1 MSQRSAQLSKGPDV
15 EKHTKND
22 PLEHGRGTGVK
33 VLPTH
38 FYPLSEE
45 QENRFR
51 DIYNKLDLDRDG
63 KVNIKDLIYAL
74 NQRMPTV
81 QHRHSY
87 AMNLMEEANKKHGES
102 LSFADFVHYMLE
114 HEQRLTLV
122 FNDCDRNQDGIL
134 DSVEIKNYFVELGMP
149 ISDTQAQKIVKK
161 MDTVN
166 KEGIGLDEFLDYFM
180 FYPCSYPSDIVNHW
194 RHNLRFDIG
203 EDSLIPEDFSEYEF
217 RLGAWWQHLVAG
229 ATAGTV
235 SRSCTA
241 PLDRLKVFL
250 QVHAT
255 AENNVRFTTGFKMLL
270 KEGGLKGMW
279 RGNGV
284 NVKSFLK
291 FNSESS
297 HELSLL
303 ERFLAGSLA
312 GSAAQTLIYPL
323 EVLKTR
329 LALRKTGQMNQGI
342 LHAFQQ
348 IYRKEGIYA
357 FYRGYVPNLIGI
369 IPYAG
374 IDLAVYE
381 TLKAWYMRKHPECD
395 DPSPLV
401 LMACGTLSSICGQ
414 LTSYPLALVRTRLQ
428 AHAKSPTCQPETMS
442 EHFRYI
448 LQTEGFFG
456 LYRGLTPNF
465 LKVLPS
471 VCISYVVYETVRK
484 RLGATMTISY
494 LCDVCL
500 KMNSYHLK
508 LPYSRAIKHVYLKI
522 FSCLLFF
529 HESFMFQAAGQILKT
544 MAYYDGRGYGDDHD
558 YRYADEYDDEEESEE
573 CQQVIVSPDEFG
585 GLIGNIA
592 SNIMKGGDAG
602 GVLGGLT
609 GQLIGGKGRSHGG
622 GYSGGDSYD
631 RSGGDGGGGHGSGF
645 DHVISGLKKKDIGN
659 AIGGLFSGGKGKDIG
674 NILGGLLGRKKD
686 KHGSG
691 SSGGGGSSYDGGSGD
706 YHGGDGGHGGGYS
719 GGGGD
724 QISGLIGSLIRGKKG
739 KAISGVIGSILGGH
753 GGPGHRGEGAN
764 IPADQLKGGLIE
776 TVSHFIGL
784 GAHRFFG
791 IDPETGRILGAI
803 AGNLIFGLGGKDN
816 VLGQIG
822 KIILDNIISG
832 KFKRKVEP
840 FIPRDPTPVPRPV
853 VPGPG
858 PPPGLA
864 QDFYAL
870 RDECLQNKTLFEDS
884 QFPASMSSLFFSRR
898 SFENVEWMRPG
909 EFCQEP
915 QLFVEGHS
923 RFDVIQGELGDCWL
937 LAAAAAL
944 TMRDELFYR
953 VVPPDQSFTENYAG
967 IFHFQF
973 WRYDKWIDVVI
984 DDRLP
989 VRNGKLLYM
998 HSQSNQEFWSPLLEK
1013 AYAKLHG
1020 CYEALKGGTTSEALE
1035 DFTGGL
1041 TELIDLHDPP
1051 RNIMAMVFKAFELGS
1066 LMGCS
1071 IDADPNIWEA
1081 RLPNGLVKGHAY
1093 SITGVK
1099 MLDTNYGEKVALI
1112 RMRNP
1117 WGSAQEWNGAWSDQ
1131 SSEWRS
1137 VPDSVKQEIELRV
1150 AHDGEFWFVF
1160 LFLTE
1165 FISFAMTLF
1174 LGFNL
1179 PLCRMCFDDF
1189 LRNFEKLEIC
1199 NLGPEVM
1206 AEIAE
1211 MTGHVSHGEK
1221 WNTSVHHGAWL
1232 QGQSAG
1238 GCKNFPRTFAMNPQ
1252 YGICLTDADPNDQDD
1267 LCTCVFGVLQKYRRE
1282 LRCKGVDVLPI
1293 GFAVFEADSN
1303 DSPLNWSQLANMKS
1317 CARSPVFINVREVC
1331 GRFRLPPGNYVLI
1344 PSTYQPNEEGEFMVR
1359 IFTTGLL
1366 ESQPLQG

>member
-22 PLEHGRGTGVK
+22 PLEHGRGEGVK
-33 VLPTH
+33 ILPTH

-63 KVNIKDLIYAL
+63 KVNIRDLIYVL

-87 AMNLMEEANKKHGES
+87 AMNIMEEANKKHGES

-149 ISDTQAQKIVKK
+149 ISDTQAQKIVQK
-161 MDTVN
+161 MATVN
-166 KEGIGLDEFLDYFM
+166 KEGIGLDEFLNYFM
-180 FYPCSYPSDIVNHW
+180 FYPCSYPSDIANHW

-297 HELSLL
+297 HELSLF

-348 IYRKEGIYA
+348 IYRKEGIHA

-381 TLKAWYMRKHPECD
+381 VSGFACFIATFMLSCIKHPECD

-484 RLGATMTISY
+484 RLGATMTEEKNQI
-494 LCDVCL
+494 
-500 KMNSYHLK
+500 
-508 LPYSRAIKHVYLKI
+508 
-522 FSCLLFF
+522 
-529 HESFMFQAAGQILKT
+529 HECIEQ
-544 MAYYDGRGYGDDHD
+544 MAYYDDRGYGDDHD

-602 GVLGGLT
+602 GVLGGLA

-631 RSGGDGGGGHGSGF
+631 RGSGDGGGGGGSGL

-659 AIGGLFSGGKGKDIG
+659 VIGGLFGGGKGKDIG
-674 NILGGLLGRKKD
+674 NILGGLLGKKKD

-691 SSGGGGSSYDGGSGD
+691 SSGGGSGYDGGSGD
-706 YHGGDGGHGGGYS
+706 YHGGGGDGGQGGGYS

-724 QISGLIGSLIRGKKG
+724 QISGLIGGLIGGKKG
-739 KAISGVIGSILGGH
+739 KAISGVIGNILGGH

-884 QFPASMSSLFFSRR
+884 QFPASMSSLFFNRR

-915 QLFVEGHS
+915 QLFIEGHS

-944 TMRDELFYR
+944 TLRDELFYR

-973 WRYDKWIDVVI
+973 WRYGKWIDVVI

-998 HSQSNQEFWSPLLEK
+998 HSQSNQEFWSALLEK

-1020 CYEALKGGTTSEALE
+1020 SYEALKGGTTSEALE

-1051 RNIMAMVFKAFELGS
+1051 RNVMSMVFKAFELGS

-1081 RLPNGLVKGHAY
+1081 RMPNGLVKGHAY

-1099 MLDTNYGEKVALI
+1099 MLDTNYGGKVALV

-1150 AHDGEFWFVF
+1150 AHDGEFW
-1160 LFLTE
+1160 
-1165 FISFAMTLF
+1165 
-1174 LGFNL
+1174 
-1179 PLCRMCFDDF
+1179 MCFDDF

-1211 MTGHVSHGEK
+1211 MTGQVSHGEK
-1221 WNTSVHHGAWL
+1221 WNTNVHHGAWL

-1238 GCKNFPRTFAMNPQ
+1238 GCKNFPKTFAMNPQ
-1252 YGICLTDADPNDQDD
+1252 YGICLTDADPDDQDD

-1303 DSPLNWSQLANMKS
+1303 DSALNWSQLANMKS
-1317 CARSPVFINVREVC
+1317 CARSPVFINLREVC